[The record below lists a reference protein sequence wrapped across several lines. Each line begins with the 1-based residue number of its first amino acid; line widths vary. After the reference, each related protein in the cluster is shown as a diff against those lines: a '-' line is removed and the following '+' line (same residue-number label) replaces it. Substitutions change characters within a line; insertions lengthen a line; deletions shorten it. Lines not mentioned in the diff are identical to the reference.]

1 MQGTFCGGPPPGP
14 CGRGIFL
21 NQTTNYQL
29 SQWESSDRILMEDF
43 NDDNAKIDAALK
55 SSADAVT
62 AIQSQLAGKGNCQ
75 VYFTTYTGNGAYDE
89 GGARTLT
96 FPHKP
101 LFVVVTETDDSSCLT
116 AAYGAPT
123 VYTRATGAAWN
134 EASWGEK
141 SFTWWSDNA
150 GAQLNE
156 SGKVYNVIAFLAA
169 DD

>member
-1 MQGTFCGGPPPGP
+1 MNYTQ
-14 CGRGIFL
+14 
-21 NQTTNYQL
+21 NYQL
-29 SQWESSDRILMEDF
+29 PQWVETDRILMEDF
-43 NDDNAKIDAALK
+43 NGAFSALDTALAAH
-55 SSADAVT
+55 DGD
-62 AIQSQLAGKGNCQ
+62 LAEKGNCQ

-101 LFVVVTETDDSSCLT
+101 LFVVITETFDSSCMT

-123 VYTRATGAAWN
+123 VYTRASGAAWN
-134 EASWGEK
+134 RASWGEK

-156 SGKVYNVIAFLAA
+156 SGKLYNVIAFLAV